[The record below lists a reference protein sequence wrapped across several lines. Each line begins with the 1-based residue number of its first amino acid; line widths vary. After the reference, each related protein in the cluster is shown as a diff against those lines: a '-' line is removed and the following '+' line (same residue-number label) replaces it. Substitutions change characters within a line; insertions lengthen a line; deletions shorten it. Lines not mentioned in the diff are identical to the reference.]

1 MSKKVKSR
9 KMVGIKCQCQDRAVE
24 RKKFLLREIQCQKCG
39 KLFKTNREV
48 DLCFLCEKKNS

>member
-1 MSKKVKSR
+1 
-9 KMVGIKCQCQDRAVE
+9 MVGIKCQCQDRAVE